1 MLKKHRSLFIF
12 LSILLIIGLEGCS
25 FVATPVEYT
34 SEQFLMDTI
43 VSIKAYG
50 NDEEEVKKAVLS
62 AFAEMK
68 RIERLTDRFA
78 QEGTGE
84 VEFSDVYRINQAAG
98 KQPVKVSED
107 VYEMIE
113 VAKSYYELT
122 DGLFDITIG
131 PVMDLWGFGNEEKHI
146 PLDAELQEKMIL
158 VNSNKIIL
166 NESEKTVFLQ
176 EDGMKIDLGAI
187 AKGYATEK
195 AASVLVETGIEHAII
210 NAGGNIDVIGKK
222 YDGQA
227 WRIGIQDPRN
237 SKNLVG
243 VLSLIDEAAVTS
255 GDYQRYF
262 EENGIRYHHILS
274 PKTGKPSRNTMSITV
289 ITKNSA
295 KADVLSTVLFVMGS
309 QKGLELVEQLE
320 GVEACFVGADNK
332 IVTSSGMSNKV
343 EIQPSKEYTYD
354 KNG

>member
-1 MLKKHRSLFIF
+1 MLKKRRFLLIV
-12 LSILLIIGLEGCS
+12 LSIFFVIGLGGCS
-25 FVATPVEYT
+25 FIATPVEYT

-43 VSIKAYG
+43 VNIKAYG
-50 NDEEEVKKAVLS
+50 DNEEQVKKAVLS

-98 KQPVKVSED
+98 EQPVKVNED

-113 VAKSYYELT
+113 MAKTYYELT
-122 DGLFDITIG
+122 EGAFDITIG
-131 PVMDLWGFGNEEKHI
+131 PVMDLWGFGSEEKYI
-146 PLDAELQEKMIL
+146 PSDAELQGKML
-158 VNSNKIIL
+158 SVNSDKVIL

-195 AASVLVETGIEHAII
+195 AAAVLLKTGIEHAII

-243 VLSLIDEAAVTS
+243 ILSLTDEAAVTS

-262 EENGIRYHHILS
+262 EEDGIRYHHIIS
-274 PKTGKPSRNTMSITV
+274 PKTGKPSRDTMSITV

-295 KADVLSTVLFVMGS
+295 KADVLSTALFVMGPE
-309 QKGLELVEQLE
+309 KGMELVEQLE
-320 GVEACFVGADNK
+320 GVEACFVGTDNK